1 MCHKNKL
8 PITRGFLAFPFEAHK
23 LKKKKTDPQMS
34 IRVYRPRSIET
45 GPPYRPLYFEVGAEY
60 YHAEITTRDTHL
72 EFWANPSDLKFVGA
86 FVEEVRADAPD
97 GAILRG
103 AIFRLPTVDHLVR
116 YNPSGT
122 SCFMRGPMR
131 ARVQN

>member
-1 MCHKNKL
+1 MNRLDFFCSPK
-8 PITRGFLAFPFEAHK
+8 
-23 LKKKKTDPQMS
+23 PQMS
-34 IRVYRPRSIET
+34 IRVYRPLSIET
-45 GPPYRPLYFEVGAEY
+45 GPPYRPLYFEIGAEY
-60 YHAEITTRDTHL
+60 YHAESTTRDIYL
-72 EFWANPSDLKFVGA
+72 EFWANPNDLKFVGA
-86 FVEEVRADAPD
+86 FIEEVSAHELD
-97 GAILRG
+97 GSIFRG